1 MILTVC
7 MSPSVDVTIELDSLN
22 IGKVN
27 VVKNKTLSFTG
38 KAINV
43 AIGVARLGA
52 QAYATGFMYNENG
65 AMFERALDKEGV
77 GFSFVWNSGRVRE
90 NYKCIDQK
98 SMLTEI
104 NDVGGQVGN
113 EKLVELL
120 QMIRNFSS
128 RSDVTV
134 ISGGLPRG
142 VDAGYYREL
151 FRAVHPKS
159 LKIADAEGA
168 KLFAALE
175 AGIDLVKPNLE
186 ELEETL
192 GREFRD
198 KEDILSGCREFL
210 DRGAK
215 IVLLSLGKDGAI
227 ITNGTKNYYCKS
239 INVAVNSTVGAGDG
253 MVAAA
258 ANMLQQGAPLQEI
271 LRAGVAAGTATVTTF
286 GTVSFTKN
294 KYDEIFSGLEV
305 TEFA

>member
-1 MILTVC
+1 
-7 MSPSVDVTIELDSLN
+7 MSPSVDVTIELDQLN
-22 IGKVN
+22 VGKVN
-27 VVKNKTLSFTG
+27 IVKNKTLSFTG
-38 KAINV
+38 KALNV
-43 AIGVARLGA
+43 AIGISRLGA
-52 QAYATGFMYNENG
+52 DAYATGFMYNENG

-77 GFSFVWNSGRVRE
+77 PFAFVWNSGRVRE
-90 NYKCIDQK
+90 NYKCIDK
-98 SMLTEI
+98 RSMLTEI
-104 NDVGGQVGN
+104 NDVGGQVAA
-113 EKLVELL
+113 EKLGELSH
-120 QMIRNFSS
+120 MIRNLSS

-142 VDAGYYREL
+142 VDASFYREI
-151 FRAVHPKS
+151 FRCVDPKS
-159 LKIADAEGA
+159 LRIADTEGA
-168 KLFAALE
+168 KMFAALE

-198 KEDILSGCREFL
+198 RDDMLAGCREIL

-215 IVLLSLGKDGAI
+215 IVLLSLGKDGAV

-258 ANMLQQGAPLQEI
+258 AVMLQQGADLPDI

-286 GTVSFTKN
+286 ETISFTKN
-294 KYDEIFSGLEV
+294 KYEEILQSLNV
-305 TEFA
+305 TEF

>member
-151 FRAVHPKS
+151 FRAVDPKS

-192 GREFRD
+192 GR
-198 KEDILSGCREFL
+198 
-210 DRGAK
+210 
-215 IVLLSLGKDGAI
+215 
-227 ITNGTKNYYCKS
+227 
-239 INVAVNSTVGAGDG
+239 
-253 MVAAA
+253 
-258 ANMLQQGAPLQEI
+258 
-271 LRAGVAAGTATVTTF
+271 
-286 GTVSFTKN
+286 
-294 KYDEIFSGLEV
+294 
-305 TEFA
+305 